1 MYSIGKFSKMT
12 GVSTKTLIWY
22 HSVGL
27 LKPCKVDEESG
38 YRFYDD
44 ESLKQLANIH
54 FWQSMDF
61 SVKEIAN
68 LSKEIVSEKI
78 DELQNKINFIQ
89 SNISFLEEFQEENMK
104 KEKIT
109 IFNFEEKLLQG
120 KWLYQKSSTDFNDV
134 IDDFRIGEKEKSMP
148 EYLFFGED
156 NIGTDLNDT
165 FGYTNCFELVD
176 KSNVRRDFWFFITNY
191 RSTLVLYEKP
201 KDEKAPEPVKFHIYT
216 KLNKTLYTSDDIN
229 TLLEKYGPMLD
240 ACYFEF
246 NKDFVGNYVMYDE
259 ILESEVDSYSGK
271 VKTKDVCHLLDPM
284 FSVFEI
290 QENKDV
296 YVLKSDDQLH
306 LKASN
311 GEKFFNRENTKMT
324 ISMGNS
330 KNKFIINNFNGRR
343 HKGMYKKVGDDE
355 FLFINLENNVDLDVE
370 LYVFKKVK

>member
-1 MYSIGKFSKMT
+1 MT

-120 KWLYQKSSTDFNDV
+120 KW
-134 IDDFRIGEKEKSMP
+134 
-148 EYLFFGED
+148 
-156 NIGTDLNDT
+156 
-165 FGYTNCFELVD
+165 
-176 KSNVRRDFWFFITNY
+176 
-191 RSTLVLYEKP
+191 
-201 KDEKAPEPVKFHIYT
+201 YT
-216 KLNKTLYTSDDIN
+216 KKVQQTS
-229 TLLEKYGPMLD
+229 M
-240 ACYFEF
+240 
-246 NKDFVGNYVMYDE
+246 M
-259 ILESEVDSYSGK
+259 
-271 VKTKDVCHLLDPM
+271 
-284 FSVFEI
+284 
-290 QENKDV
+290 
-296 YVLKSDDQLH
+296 
-306 LKASN
+306 
-311 GEKFFNRENTKMT
+311 
-324 ISMGNS
+324 
-330 KNKFIINNFNGRR
+330 
-343 HKGMYKKVGDDE
+343 
-355 FLFINLENNVDLDVE
+355 
-370 LYVFKKVK
+370 